1 MNINEIDEIDE
12 KIKQKISYEMFGT
25 TDYRGALKV
34 IARSSVMF
42 RMFHTRVLEEYKKG
56 EQ

>member
-1 MNINEIDEIDE
+1 MNINKVNEE
-12 KIKQKISYEMFGT
+12 IKQKISYEMFGT

-56 EQ
+56 EK

>member
-1 MNINEIDEIDE
+1 MDINKIDD

-25 TDYRGALKV
+25 TDYRSALKV
-34 IARSSVMF
+34 IARSSAMF
-42 RMFHTRVLEEYKKG
+42 RMFHTRVIEEYKKG

>member
-1 MNINEIDEIDE
+1 MNINMIDE

-25 TDYRGALKV
+25 IDYRGALRV

-42 RMFHTRVLEEYKKG
+42 RMFHERVLEEYKKG
-56 EQ
+56 VK

>member
-1 MNINEIDEIDE
+1 MDINKIDE

-42 RMFHTRVLEEYKKG
+42 RTFHTRVLEEYKKG
-56 EQ
+56 DK

>member
-1 MNINEIDEIDE
+1 MDINKIDE

-42 RMFHTRVLEEYKKG
+42 RMFHTKVLEEYKKG
-56 EQ
+56 DK

>member
-1 MNINEIDEIDE
+1 MNINEIDE

-34 IARSSVMF
+34 ITRSSVMF